1 MKRPSLCEKDH
12 YCFDNVN
19 TSDYQCTAPNRS
31 AGRDASHADLH
42 VSNPGSWSRP
52 MINISNVLWSPRRSH
67 QNEVSKKQNLTTKK
81 IE

>member
-19 TSDYQCTAPNRS
+19 TSDYHCTTPNCS

-42 VSNPGSWSRP
+42 VSNPGRSRP
-52 MINISNVLWSPRRSH
+52 MINISNDLWSPRRSH
-67 QNEVSKKQNLTTKK
+67 QNEASKKQDLTTKK
-81 IE
+81 I